1 MIKDQEFERWVQ
13 QEFKQMLPM
22 LIWRNEDG
30 DFEAFGKYHII
41 PQNPG
46 YRVLINNDEQGFFN
60 STRSAISWC
69 VADKY
74 NKLNLARDLLKFDN
88 MLANI
93 SNDIFVRAGVANK
106 AKDLN
111 VKENIET
118 KLEPKLIQKKAIE
131 YQLTK
136 CVNRAKYLQ
145 QKGFENE
152 ASRSGSATTIKTNR

>member
-46 YRVLINNDEQGFFN
+46 YRVLVNDDEQGFFN

-74 NKLNLARDLLKFDN
+74 F
-88 MLANI
+88 
-93 SNDIFVRAGVANK
+93 
-106 AKDLN
+106 
-111 VKENIET
+111 
-118 KLEPKLIQKKAIE
+118 
-131 YQLTK
+131 
-136 CVNRAKYLQ
+136 
-145 QKGFENE
+145 
-152 ASRSGSATTIKTNR
+152 